1 MDYRSTIYICLIS
14 FLPIKSI
21 PHKSPMKQVTIAF
34 FSLQKADLQ
43 LIYLQKERRLFKT
56 DTAGRAF
63 RKK

>member
-1 MDYRSTIYICLIS
+1 
-14 FLPIKSI
+14 
-21 PHKSPMKQVTIAF
+21 MKQEAIAF

-43 LIYLQKERRLFKT
+43 LIYLQKELRLFKT